1 MKQVITIEKGKEHLM
16 FKYPCICAISKS
28 DTVGAKVV
36 FLWKDEKQALYAG
49 DRIIEENGEW
59 TYEIVEK

>member
-16 FKYPCICAISKS
+16 FKYPCICAISKGVN
-28 DTVGAKVV
+28 DVNVTFFWRCKMKV
-36 FLWKDEKQALYAG
+36 LHAG
-49 DRIIEENGEW
+49 DKIIEENGEW